1 MKLLLLLSCFFAI
14 NAFAISYP
22 MQESQLLLDAAQNA
36 QSNSEK
42 KTVFA
47 SEEGHKNTTR
57 NNQQQEGETVTNF
70 FDGATYEEFEPQE
83 EFEAFDSDYLGAA
96 PTKAEENSAKIDPG
110 AITLIQSTF
119 LEKLHVAFASVAKYA
134 LNLLYL
140 FAVLELVVFGL
151 IWALQRDVGWDK
163 FFFKIIKIGLIFF
176 IIQNYS
182 WLLGAIMHSF
192 AKLAGVVTSGAV
204 KYIFN
209 PAKIWEYGYDSGI
222 HLLQLAVTNNNFGT
236 VLVLISLGLGILLF
250 FGLLGIQMVIQMVG
264 FYLVSF
270 GALILLP
277 FGAFTLSRNMLD
289 KAVQA
294 VLQAGIRLMVL
305 IIIIG
310 IAVVVWDGFQL
321 VDMTTTTEFNIN
333 QSLGLFFTALLFLCL
348 AYYLPKVLS
357 QAVGSFGSELSYG
370 TVAPPVV
377 VNESTTS
384 MLTTGEPSN
393 IHAATAIEA
402 TNTLSPGGY
411 MIRGGEVS
419 GVTVTAAQPVVGSTV
434 GVKEGIDGQGAKE
447 TAAQASYLAKS
458 ISERTVKKIKEEVL
472 KAKQEKNN

>member
-1 MKLLLLLSCFFAI
+1 MKLLLLLNFFFAI
-14 NAFAISYP
+14 NVFAISYP
-22 MQESQLLLDAAQNA
+22 MQGNQLLRDAAQNV
-36 QSNSEK
+36 QSNSTK
-42 KTVFA
+42 KSVFA
-47 SEEGHKNTTR
+47 GEEENKNTAR
-57 NNQQQEGETVTNF
+57 GSQQQGDETITNF

-83 EFEAFDSDYLGAA
+83 EFEAFDGSYLGTA
-96 PTKAEENSAKIDPG
+96 PAKTEEASAKIDPG

-119 LEKLHVAFASVAKYA
+119 LEKLHVAFTGVAKFA
-134 LNLLYL
+134 LKLLYL

-182 WLLGAIMHSF
+182 WLLDSIMHSF
-192 AKLAGVVTSGAV
+192 AKLAGVVTSGAA

-209 PAKIWEYGYDSGI
+209 PARIWEYGYDSGI

-250 FGLLGIQMVIQMVG
+250 FGLLGIQMVVQMVG

-277 FGAFTLSRNMLD
+277 FGAFTLSRSMLD

-294 VLQAGIRLMVL
+294 VLQAGIRLMGL

-321 VDMTTTTEFNIN
+321 VDMATTTEFNIN

-357 QAVGSFGSELSYG
+357 QAFGSFGSELSYG
-370 TVAPPVV
+370 AAAPPVV
-377 VNESTTS
+377 VNESVTAP

-402 TNTLSPGGY
+402 SSTPSPSGY
-411 MIRGGEVS
+411 MVKGGEVS
-419 GVTVTAAQPVVGSTV
+419 SVTVTAAQPVAGSAV
-434 GVKEGIDGQGAKE
+434 GVRDSIDGKGAKE

-472 KAKQEKNN
+472 KAQQEKN